1 MKEDFMKSLNVPIL
15 ISVFATCLA
24 ALAIPIKSLAQVSPE
39 SPPFPKEDALEIL
52 KKACNALTAKSAFTV
67 DVDINYDN
75 VLGSDAKV
83 QYSAFQQITVKR
95 PNQLKADYS
104 GDERNTILFYDGKTF
119 TILAKK
125 LNLYATGPA
134 PASIDAAIAR
144 IEQKYDI
151 SIPLSDLLVS
161 DPCKKIIP
169 NIKNSLYVGFNMVD
183 RVPSYHFLFA
193 GKENDFQLWISD
205 DPEPVLQ
212 KVVITFRD
220 LPGAP
225 QYSAILSNWNF
236 NPQITEN
243 TFKFIPPV
251 GAGKIEFLPS
261 ETK

>member
-1 MKEDFMKSLNVPIL
+1 M
-15 ISVFATCLA
+15 ATLE
-24 ALAIPIKSLAQVSPE
+24 IPLEGFTQTPTTSTV
-39 SPPFPKEDALEIL
+39 FPKEQPEAIL
-52 KKACNALTAKSAFTV
+52 KKVCNILSAKNSFTV
-67 DVDINYDN
+67 DVDITYDN
-75 VLGSDAKV
+75 LLDSGEKI
-83 QYSAFQQITVKR
+83 QYSAYQKLSVKR

-104 GDERNTILFYDGKTF
+104 GDERNTTLFFDGKTF

-134 PASIDAAIAR
+134 PASIDAAIAG
-144 IEQKYDI
+144 IDEKYNI
-151 SIPLSDLLVS
+151 TIPLSDLLVT

-169 NIKNSLYVGFNMVD
+169 NIKNSIYVGFNMVG

-212 KVVITFRD
+212 KVVINFRD
-220 LPGAP
+220 MVGAP
-225 QYSAILSNWNF
+225 QYTAVFSNWNF
-236 NPQITEN
+236 NPQIPDS

-251 GAGKIEFLPS
+251 GSGKIEFLPS